1 MQDNTCEY
9 DVIVVGS
16 GGGAL
21 AGAYSAAA
29 AGLRTVVLEK
39 TGLFGGTSS
48 YSGGAMWLPGT
59 KVQERAGI
67 GDSTESARTYLAAVL
82 GDSEKERQEAFVTT
96 APVLVDFLER
106 DPNLEFEWRPF
117 PDYYPAPGRIDVGR
131 AINALDLPSD
141 QAGSLR
147 ERIRPEPGLDRN
159 GEPHPDE
166 TLIAGRALIGRLL
179 LALQGTGNADLRT
192 GTAVRKLIVEND
204 RVVGVEATTDTGE
217 TVQFRATRGVL
228 LAAGGIEGNQEMRTE
243 HGTPG
248 AAAWSMGPRGA
259 NTGDLHTAAAE
270 AGAAI
275 SLTDEA
281 WWCPGVE
288 MPDGSGAFM
297 VCVRGG
303 VLVDANGERYLNET
317 QPYDRFG
324 RAMLAHGSSK
334 SVPSYLIFD
343 SREGGPVL
351 PAMSIPAASA
361 EQHFAAGTWVQAD
374 TLDDLAGK
382 LGIDAATLRST
393 VDRFNGY
400 AATGVDEDFARGE
413 DPYDVFF
420 CPPSENPNRALTAL
434 AEGPFYAA
442 RIVLSDLG
450 TKGGVRTD
458 ADARVLREDGSAIDG
473 LYAAGNTAASLSGR
487 FYPAPGTPLG
497 TAMVF
502 SYRAVQ
508 HMVQADSVLTDS
520 AVAES

>member
-1 MQDNTCEY
+1 MQDNTSEF

-59 KVQERAGI
+59 TVQERAGL
-67 GDSTESARTYLAAVL
+67 GDSTDAARTYLAAVL
-82 GDSEKERQEAFVTT
+82 GDAEKDRQEAFLTT

-106 DPNLEFEWRPF
+106 DPHLEFEWRPF
-117 PDYYPAPGRIDVGR
+117 PDYYPAPGRVDVGR
-131 AINALDLPSD
+131 AINALDLPSE
-141 QAGSLR
+141 QIGALR

-192 GTAVRKLIVEND
+192 GTAVRSLIVEND
-204 RVVGVEATTDTGE
+204 RVVGVEALTESGE
-217 TVQFRATRGVL
+217 TVRIRATRGVL
-228 LAAGGIEGNQEMRTE
+228 LAAGGMEGNQDMRSE

-259 NTGDLHTAAAE
+259 NTGDLHVAAAD

-275 SLTDEA
+275 ALTDEA

-303 VLVDANGERYLNET
+303 VLVDADGRRYLNEM

-324 RAMLAHGSSK
+324 REMLAHGVSR

-351 PAMSIPAASA
+351 PAMSIPEASA
-361 EQHFAAGTWVQAD
+361 DDHLAAGTWVRAD
-374 TLDDLAGK
+374 SIEELAAQ
-382 LGIDAATLRST
+382 LGMDADALRST
-393 VDRFNGY
+393 VERFNDS

-434 AEGPFYAA
+434 TEAPFYAA

-458 ADARVLREDGSAIDG
+458 TDARVLREDGSAIAG

-502 SYRAVQ
+502 AYRAAQ
-508 HMVQADSVLTDS
+508 HMAQADSVLPGA
-520 AVAES
+520 AVTES